1 MKNILAF
8 TLFGWFILLVSCDQN
23 PSLQKYFVENAE
35 KKDFISLDVSPNI
48 LNVDKAKLT
57 KEQRSA
63 LSSFEKINVLAFKR
77 NPENEKQF
85 EAERAQVKTI
95 LKDAK
100 YQELIK
106 VGSGKDGAS
115 VSYVGPDDHIEEFV
129 IYANR
134 SENGFAIVRVL
145 GKDMNPNA
153 ILNMISVLKNANI
166 DLEQLKPLQS
176 MMTP

>member
-1 MKNILAF
+1 MKKFLVYFIFVFGLLF
-8 TLFGWFILLVSCDQN
+8 TSCHQQ

-35 KKDFISLDVSPNI
+35 KKDFISLDVSPSI
-48 LNVDKAKLT
+48 LKVNSEKLT
-57 KEQRSA
+57 DDQKNA
-63 LSSFEKINVLAFKR
+63 LASFEKINVLAFKR

-85 EAERAQVKTI
+85 EIERAQVKTI
-95 LKDAK
+95 LKDVK

-115 VSYVGPDDHIEEFV
+115 VSYVGADDHIEEFV